1 LWLFAALLEGQMTLM
16 FLFFGL
22 LGVQIGLISERTRNQ
37 PLVLERE
44 RINFP
49 SDYTGES

>member
-1 LWLFAALLEGQMTLM
+1 
-16 FLFFGL
+16 L

-44 RINFP
+44 RVNFP
-49 SDYTGES
+49 LDYHNV

>member
-1 LWLFAALLEGQMTLM
+1 LL
-16 FLFFGL
+16 FLFLGL
-22 LGVQIGLISERTRNQ
+22 LGVQVALVSERTRNQ

-49 SDYTGES
+49 QGS